1 MKIINNYTMDSEYI
15 EFQKKQIELAN
26 QLIEKSN
33 GNKKVIK
40 MANEIIKICKKC
52 ISIERNMNKKQR
64 NNKFEI

>member
-33 GNKKVIK
+33 GNEKVIK
-40 MANEIIKICKKC
+40 MANEIIKSCKKC
-52 ISIERNMNKKQR
+52 A
-64 NNKFEI
+64 